1 MWPLPVADL
10 SDRQHDAPTDAAARV
25 PAAGATAAPA
35 ATPAAA
41 ADVPHWARLA
51 DVAGV
56 VFALLALSVL
66 ISGRSRMSLGPVR
79 LSIGSVE
86 RQLITAALLFGVRHW
101 RYPVPSIF
109 SRARAGWSR
118 FWSEPGIRTLAASY
132 WTIRLSVLVVGYLA
146 AVSFGLPE
154 RGPFRVSDNEFM
166 NLPARWDS
174 GWYLR
179 IATEG
184 YRYSGSDGQQSI
196 AFMPAFPVAMR
207 VASSFFGVDQNRLRT
222 VEGPDRGRILWAGVI
237 VSLMLGWLAS
247 VWLFRLARTWFDE
260 SQALAAV
267 ILLQA
272 YPFSLFYGAAYT
284 ESLFLASTVGALWL
298 FRRRAWLGAA
308 TWGLI
313 AGISRPNG
321 FITSVL
327 IGLLFLEHLWRSRDN
342 ARDWPTSYD
351 RFWGPLLAAAAP
363 VIALGAFCWLIYDLT
378 GDPFRWMQLHAAWG
392 REYRS
397 LGSLASIYYDRVAA
411 EGVYGYTSTAPIDA
425 MNVIA
430 SGAALAAIYPVWR
443 RLGLPYAAWMAA
455 TLLPPLSMGGF
466 LSMGRVT
473 STAFPMFLWLGSLGG
488 ENARRSLT
496 VAFAILQGLA
506 AALFFSW
513 RPLY

>member
-1 MWPLPVADL
+1 MWPLPVAD
-10 SDRQHDAPTDAAARV
+10 SFDRPNDSPTDAAARV
-25 PAAGATAAPA
+25 HGTDAVAAPA
-35 ATPAAA
+35 DKRDLPQ
-41 ADVPHWARLA
+41 WARLV

-56 VFALLALSVL
+56 AFVLLALSVL
-66 ISGRSRMSLGPVR
+66 IGGRTRMTLGPVR

-86 RQLITAALLFGVRHW
+86 RQLLVAALLLAVRHW
-101 RYPVPSIF
+101 RYPAPSLL
-109 SRARAGWSR
+109 SRARAGWFQ
-118 FWSEPGIRTLAASY
+118 FWSEPGIRTLATYY
-132 WTIRLSVLVVGYLA
+132 WTVRLSVLVVGYLA

-154 RGPFRVSDNEFM
+154 RGPFRVSENEFM

-174 GWYLR
+174 GWYLA
-179 IATEG
+179 IATDG
-184 YRYSGSDGQQSI
+184 YRYSDSDGQQSI
-196 AFMPAFPVAMR
+196 AFMPAFPVVMR
-207 VASSFFGVDQNRLRT
+207 LAGSFFAVDQNRLRT
-222 VEGPDRGRILWAGVI
+222 TDGPDRGRILWAGVV
-237 VSLMLGWLAS
+237 VSLVLGWLAS
-247 VWLFRLARTWFDE
+247 VWLFRLARSWLDE

-267 ILLQA
+267 VLLQT
-272 YPFSLFYGAAYT
+272 YPFALFYGAAYS

-308 TWGLI
+308 TWGLV

-327 IGLLFLEHLWRSRDN
+327 IGLLLLEHLWRGRHSL
-342 ARDWPTSYD
+342 RDWATSYD
-351 RFWGPLLAAAAP
+351 RFWGPMLAATAP
-363 VIALGAFCWLIYDLT
+363 VISLGVFCWMIYDLT

-397 LGSLASIYYDRVAA
+397 LGSLASLYYNRVAA

-430 SGAALAAIYPVWR
+430 SCVALAAIYPVWR

-488 ENARRSLT
+488 ETTRRGLM
-496 VAFAILQGLA
+496 VGFAILQGLA